1 MTTAIQLRNHL
12 SWLWP
17 SSLCWAL
24 SRWLAS
30 CDSESWSVKSKK
42 SCISCLPSTLADG
55 LQWAKASSSRIRLI
69 PNQSRQKS
77 SWARSARTILLSVYF
92 LVITDQQALSCSLFA
107 GAMNTR
113 QQGRGNQGIGWKRV
127 RYRSRW
133 SLPETAH
140 LEPRYSRLSYTFY
153 DLILKDRRHSSG

>member
-42 SCISCLPSTLADG
+42 SCISYLPSTLADG
-55 LQWAKASSSRIRLI
+55 LQWAKALNSRISSK
-69 PNQSRQKS
+69 PHPSRQKS
-77 SWARSARTILLSVYF
+77 SWAPSARTILLSVYS
-92 LVITDQQALSCSLFA
+92 LAIIDQQALSCSLFDLA
-107 GAMNTR
+107 KSTR
-113 QQGRGNQGIGWKRV
+113 QQGRGSQGIGWKRV
-127 RYRSRW
+127 RYRW
-133 SLPETAH
+133 GWNLPKTAH
-140 LEPRYSRLSYTFY
+140 LERPCSRLSYTSY
-153 DLILKDRRHSSG
+153 DLNL